1 MDYTREQ
8 YEKDLLKFR
17 NIMCSTKF
25 TLLQKDDALNGLI
38 NAWMETHLD
47 QEDSLSCLTRATMIE
62 WTRRRE
68 YEVNGT

>member
-17 NIMCSTKF
+17 GIMCSTKF
-25 TLLQKDDALNGLI
+25 TVLQKDNALNGLI
-38 NAWMETHLD
+38 NAWIETRLD
-47 QEDSLSCLTRATMIE
+47 QDDSLSHLTRATMIE